1 MVVGLIL
8 ERLDSNQIVIVQRV
22 TACRYA
28 SGIVFHYCVYCIP

>member
-28 SGIVFHYCVYCIP
+28 SGHYCVYCIS